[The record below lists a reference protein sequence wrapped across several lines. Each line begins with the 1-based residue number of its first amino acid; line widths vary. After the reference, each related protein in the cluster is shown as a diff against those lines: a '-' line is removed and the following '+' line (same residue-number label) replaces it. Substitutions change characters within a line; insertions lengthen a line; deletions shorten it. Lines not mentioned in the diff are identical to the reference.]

1 MKKILFEDASN
12 TPSSVLLNSSVYG
25 ENIYFSEGCSKILDK
40 CISIMNPDDT
50 IYILYDVS
58 PNNTNTRTGYNKL
71 KEAIRENG
79 LKNVYVIPI
88 ICIEYY
94 ICQMFYKFH
103 YFNYSKNLSDLIDNL
118 VKTFNYNE
126 VLDRISKDKNLS
138 ESLEHIYKHIIE
150 NQGMICIHNKFRYDS
165 NGKTRIKNDP
175 RGIFYVKDCNCDR
188 RYCKINSTDSLELK
202 ANRLYTELPI
212 YIVDS
217 NDKQTIL
224 KEMQIEIYPTT
235 IDEVLQKQQD
245 FYDNICE
252 EMGINSIKV

>member
-58 PNNTNTRTGYNKL
+58 PNNTNTITGYNKL

-94 ICQMFYKFH
+94 ICQ
-103 YFNYSKNLSDLIDNL
+103 I
-118 VKTFNYNE
+118 
-126 VLDRISKDKNLS
+126 
-138 ESLEHIYKHIIE
+138 
-150 NQGMICIHNKFRYDS
+150 
-165 NGKTRIKNDP
+165 
-175 RGIFYVKDCNCDR
+175 
-188 RYCKINSTDSLELK
+188 
-202 ANRLYTELPI
+202 
-212 YIVDS
+212 
-217 NDKQTIL
+217 
-224 KEMQIEIYPTT
+224 
-235 IDEVLQKQQD
+235 
-245 FYDNICE
+245 
-252 EMGINSIKV
+252 

>member
-58 PNNTNTRTGYNKL
+58 PNNTNTITGYNKL
-71 KEAIRENG
+71 KE
-79 LKNVYVIPI
+79 V
-88 ICIEYY
+88 
-94 ICQMFYKFH
+94 
-103 YFNYSKNLSDLIDNL
+103 SDLIDNL